1 MCILQCAS
9 RSPIYISIF
18 NPLLP
23 PSHATLGRSGILGGH
38 TSPPSQAGTENIP
51 NHMRKNGAVA
61 WRQIRCKETSTPRM
75 RAQENPSQIFDL
87 LDKVFFFGFTLQC
100 FSCKRIQRWPDSR
113 SLSILTNTQRIY
125 YLGFLV
131 CIILY
136 SSIIS
141 KWMPVFHIR
150 VRDAHESGEC
160 KKSAY
165 ISPSL
170 FLSTWLRT
178 GSALEVV
185 QYLSAVEVCSEPF
198 R

>member
-1 MCILQCAS
+1 
-9 RSPIYISIF
+9 
-18 NPLLP
+18 
-23 PSHATLGRSGILGGH
+23 
-38 TSPPSQAGTENIP
+38 
-51 NHMRKNGAVA
+51 MRKNGAVA
-61 WRQIRCKETSTPRM
+61 GRQIRCKETSTPRM

-87 LDKVFFFGFTLQC
+87 LDKVFFFFFLASPCNAFHVSTFKGDQ
-100 FSCKRIQRWPDSR
+100 
-113 SLSILTNTQRIY
+113 ILEVFLYWLIHRIY

-165 ISPSL
+165 ISPPL